1 MDKVD
6 TIRCCSLGSLGACIC
21 IYICIC
27 VFVQVYLY
35 DPPISLGHLLAGLSL
50 GAPGH
55 LFPGRV
61 PLPLPTLIFEPLP
74 KHRLLLSFLP
84 MLLLLLLLLFF
95 LLLLLFSVRTPPLL
109 STLSRHL
116 SITSYDSVDTGTLS
130 DTTNNHYKKLILC
143 LLLSINN
150 NN

>member
-1 MDKVD
+1 MF
-6 TIRCCSLGSLGACIC
+6 IEQFGRLYL
-21 IYICIC
+21 YICIF

-50 GAPGH
+50 GAPHH

-74 KHRLLLSFLP
+74 KHRLLLFLLP
-84 MLLLLLLLLFF
+84 ILLLLLFP
-95 LLLLLFSVRTPPLL
+95 VRTPPLL

-116 SITSYDSVDTGTLS
+116 SIVSSNSVDTGTLS

>member
-1 MDKVD
+1 MLL
-6 TIRCCSLGSLGACIC
+6 IRQFGSL
-21 IYICIC
+21 YLHICIC
-27 VFVQVYLY
+27 VFIQVYLY

-50 GAPGH
+50 GAPRH
-55 LFPGRV
+55 LFPGRA

-74 KHRLLLSFLP
+74 KHRLLLFLLP
-84 MLLLLLLLLFF
+84 ILLLWLLLFP
-95 LLLLLFSVRTPPLL
+95 VRTPPLL

-116 SITSYDSVDTGTLS
+116 SLTSYDSVDTGTLS

-143 LLLSINN
+143 LLLNINN